1 MNPQPL
7 FDEPKPKVAVLARTE
22 AELARKEDL
31 VGQSLAGSSTGGT
44 DAGVELPGPRAWPMS
59 SGDSWLRPR
68 GGRPIRLL
76 EPDSWRR
83 PWRRWPGRGA
93 DVVLRSGDPPT
104 ASSSEARSDP
114 AEGVDDAEGAAAPFN
129 CQGPSLQDRVIL

>member
-1 MNPQPL
+1 VSAQI
-7 FDEPKPKVAVLARTE
+7 E

-31 VGQSLAGSSTGGT
+31 VGQSLAGSSTGRI
-44 DAGVELPGPRAWPMS
+44 DAGVELPGPRASPMS

-68 GGRPIRLL
+68 GGRPSRLL

-104 ASSSEARSDP
+104 ASPSEARSDS

-129 CQGPSLQDRVIL
+129 CQGPSLQDRVVLLYAYVFCGR

>member
-1 MNPQPL
+1 
-7 FDEPKPKVAVLARTE
+7 
-22 AELARKEDL
+22 LARKEDL

-44 DAGVELPGPRAWPMS
+44 DAGVELPRPRARPMP

-68 GGRPIRLL
+68 GGRPSHLL

-83 PWRRWPGRGA
+83 PRRRWPGRGA

-104 ASSSEARSDP
+104 ASPSEARSDP

-129 CQGPSLQDRVIL
+129 CHGPSLQDRVIL

>member
-1 MNPQPL
+1 
-7 FDEPKPKVAVLARTE
+7 VSARTE

-31 VGQSLAGSSTGGT
+31 VGRSLAGSSTGRT
-44 DAGVELPGPRAWPMS
+44 DTGVELPRPRAWLMT
-59 SGDSWLRPR
+59 SGDCRLRLQ
-68 GGRPIRLL
+68 GGRPSRLL

-104 ASSSEARSDP
+104 ASPSEARP
-114 AEGVDDAEGAAAPFN
+114 GLAEGVVDVEGAAAPFN
-129 CQGPSLQDRVIL
+129 CQDPSLQDRVIL